1 MRQKIAGVIAGLVL
15 AATLSAAPAQACTAL
30 DPCGGGYGYYG
41 NGSGCGTGLGCG
53 NGFGYGNGNGFG
65 YSNGYGY
72 DYSVGERLP
81 DPTEGF
87 SYQSPQYYYVNQGPT
102 YTGPGN
108 YAPYPVYQERAVRGW
123 QAYRQPYYYGYN
135 GGPYANAS
143 HHYYDGA
150 RAGGPAIYS
159 YRWGRRYQAHYR
171 SRPHRGPKYYYT
183 GRPGVRYGYATRHA
197 YPRFRHAPG
206 DSLANGARIPMK
218 PHTYK
223 F

>member
-1 MRQKIAGVIAGLVL
+1 MRQKIAGLIAGVVL
-15 AATLSAAPAQACTAL
+15 AATMSAAPVQACTAL
-30 DPCGGGYGYYG
+30 DPCGGYGSYGYGA
-41 NGSGCGTGLGCG
+41 GCGTGLGCG
-53 NGFGYGNGNGFG
+53 NGFGYNYNR
-65 YSNGYGY
+65 GYGY
-72 DYSVGERLP
+72 DAGYGYGYEHLP
-81 DPTEGF
+81 DPSAGF

-108 YAPYPVYQERAVRGW
+108 WAPLPTYQERAVRGW

-150 RAGGPAIYS
+150 PGVSGPVVYS
-159 YRWGRRYQAHYR
+159 YRWGRRYQAHTRY
-171 SRPHRGPKYYYT
+171 RPHRGPKYYYAA
-183 GRPGVRYGYATRHA
+183 RPGARYGYAARHA
-197 YPRFRHAPG
+197 YPRFRHAPA